1 MAHAVVVVGAGAAGM
16 GAALALRERGM
27 EVLLLEAADR
37 AGGKLGT
44 ESARGFLLE
53 RAALGLLDRSGEL
66 AELCGK
72 LGISPCPASPA
83 ASLRFVERGGTVH
96 ALPRGPGEALR
107 TRLLSAREK
116 LGLLGEPFRRAAPPN
131 CTVAQFFADRLGPA
145 GRFLGDAIQT
155 GIHAGDPD
163 RLELRSAFPTL
174 AALAE
179 AGRGSLVRGALAARQ
194 GRKKN
199 YFFFAGRPRARL
211 ASFRGGMQELVDALS
226 RETVPRLRARLRA
239 VRRAGTGYRLQ
250 VESGGGG
257 TEIDAERVVLA
268 MPAPRAAEVLEGL
281 DAPLAARL
289 RELNAAPI
297 SVVHLAVQP
306 QDVAPLHQGFG
317 LLRPGRPVL
326 GALFPAALW
335 PERAPGGQ
343 ALLTALVGGAR
354 HPQASSLPDE
364 ELVQLVRDELRLP
377 RDPELL
383 RVVRWSQA
391 IPQYEPGH
399 AGRVAEI
406 ERLTAGHPGLR
417 LTGAWYRGIGV
428 LDCVRDGRKI
438 AEQLTK

>member
-131 CTVAQFFADRLGPA
+131 CTVAQFFAERLGPA

-163 RLELRSAFPTL
+163 RLELHTAFPTL

-179 AGRGSLVRGALAARQ
+179 AGRGSLVRGAV
-194 GRKKN
+194 
-199 YFFFAGRPRARL
+199 AGAKGKAKRPRPRL

-226 RETVPRLRARLRA
+226 RRTVPRLRARLRA
-239 VRRAGTGYRLQ
+239 VRHAGREYRLQ
-250 VESGGGG
+250 VEAGG
-257 TEIDAERVVLA
+257 TASEIDAGRVVLA
-268 MPAPRAAEVLEGL
+268 VPAPDAAEVLEAL
-281 DAPLAARL
+281 DPALAARL
-289 RELNAAPI
+289 RELNAAAI
-297 SVVHLAVQP
+297 SLVHLAVDP
-306 QDVAPLHQGFG
+306 QHVAPLDQGFG

-335 PERAPGGQ
+335 PGRAPGGRT
-343 ALLTALVGGAR
+343 LLSALVGGAR
-354 HPQASSLPDE
+354 HPQAGSLPDG
-364 ELVQLVRDELRLP
+364 ELVQLVREELRLP
-377 RDPELL
+377 GPPELL
-383 RVVRWSQA
+383 RVVRWPQA

-399 AGRVAEI
+399 GARVAEI
-406 ERLTAGHPGLR
+406 ERLTAVHPGLK
-417 LTGAWYRGIGV
+417 LTGAWYRGVGV
-428 LDCVRDGRKI
+428 LDCLRDGRKT
-438 AEQLTK
+438 AESLAE